1 LPLTFCHILTGFI
14 SLDCGLAPTEPS
26 PYTEP
31 VTTLQY
37 SSDSNFIQS
46 GKLGRIDTSLQTFF
60 LKQQTTLRYFPDGI
74 RNCYN
79 LTVKQG
85 TNYLIRA
92 RFTYGNY
99 DGRNMSPTFDL
110 YLGPN
115 LWKRIDMTKL
125 QNKVS
130 TLEEITYI
138 PLSNSLDVCLVK
150 TNTTIPFISALEL
163 RPLPSNSY
171 ITTAGSL
178 RTFVRFCFSNSVED
192 IR

>member
-1 LPLTFCHILTGFI
+1 M
-14 SLDCGLAPTEPS
+14 DCGLAPTEPS

-37 SSDSNFIQS
+37 LSDSNFIQS
-46 GKLGRIDTSLQTFF
+46 GKLGRIDISLQTYF

-99 DGRNMSPTFDL
+99 DGLKMNPIFDL

-115 LWKRIDMTKL
+115 LWTRIDMTKHR
-125 QNKVS
+125 KTIS
-130 TLEEITYI
+130 TLEEISYI
-138 PLSNSLDVCLVK
+138 PLSNSLDVCLVR
-150 TNTTIPFISALEL
+150 TNTSFPFISALEL

-178 RTFVRFCFSNSVED
+178 RTLVRLYFKNSLEN